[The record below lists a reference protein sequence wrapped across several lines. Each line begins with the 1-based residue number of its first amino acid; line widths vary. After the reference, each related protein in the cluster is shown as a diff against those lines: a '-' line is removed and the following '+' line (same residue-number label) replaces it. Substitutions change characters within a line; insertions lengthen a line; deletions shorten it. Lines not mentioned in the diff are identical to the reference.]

1 MNANVKLI
9 TTETRLF
16 LREPVAVF
24 FTVAFPAILVAI
36 LGSVPSFREPSADLG
51 GVRVIDLYVTIS
63 ITLAIAMLAL
73 QGTPAVLS
81 GYREKG
87 ILRRLGTTP
96 THPAMLLVAQLVNSL
111 LVALVSV
118 VLVLAIGRIAFDVPL
133 PRQFAGFLLALILA
147 AAALLAIGLF
157 VAAVAPNAKAG
168 NAIGVI
174 LFFPVMFFAGLWV
187 PREAMP
193 ELLRRIADFTPLGA
207 GERALHDATMGS
219 WPHAVSLAVL
229 GAYVLVFGGAAARLF
244 RWE

>member
-1 MNANVKLI
+1 
-9 TTETRLF
+9 
-16 LREPVAVF
+16 
-24 FTVAFPAILVAI
+24 
-36 LGSVPSFREPSADLG
+36 
-51 GVRVIDLYVTIS
+51 VRVIDLYVTIS